1 MDFFN
6 IFYAIVN
13 PFYLY
18 ILWLYFTVWFGKSS
32 ATISNKLLIWL
43 ISYLAITFSF
53 LFIQIPYITLITN
66 LASFS
71 LILSLF
77 KGVLSKKILSVFIL
91 VSCLLSIE
99 ILVVSLFN
107 NPTPTLIK
115 QYNFQNI
122 TSLVLSYLIE
132 YVLVKY
138 LIRRKYNFISIY
150 NNRLLSF
157 SQLVIPLLTTIVFLI
172 FIKDSSISEFQFI
185 TLALFFILI
194 NVILFE
200 LYDALSRSFN
210 LLSEQQNF
218 KQEQLD
224 YANQLKMIKSH
235 DEEWREFRHDL
246 ANRLTPLYGFVDQY
260 PNRELQDIIFD
271 IVPEPLKEPISK
283 TGHIAIDSIINTK
296 LQPAS
301 TESINLTTEIW
312 IPKKIKIDS
321 IDLAVLLGNLLD
333 NAIEGCL
340 TIQENRFIDIKL
352 LFESN
357 QLKLRISNSF
367 DGEVDKQG
375 ERILSRKRNN
385 NIHGF
390 GLSSVQKIVNKYDG
404 MHDIHYTHDSFS
416 IKILLFEPVVE

>member
-246 ANRLTPLYGFVDQY
+246 ANRLTPLYGFVDQ
-260 PNRELQDIIFD
+260 
-271 IVPEPLKEPISK
+271 
-283 TGHIAIDSIINTK
+283 
-296 LQPAS
+296 
-301 TESINLTTEIW
+301 
-312 IPKKIKIDS
+312 IP
-321 IDLAVLLGNLLD
+321 
-333 NAIEGCL
+333 
-340 TIQENRFIDIKL
+340 
-352 LFESN
+352 
-357 QLKLRISNSF
+357 
-367 DGEVDKQG
+367 
-375 ERILSRKRNN
+375 
-385 NIHGF
+385 
-390 GLSSVQKIVNKYDG
+390 
-404 MHDIHYTHDSFS
+404 
-416 IKILLFEPVVE
+416 